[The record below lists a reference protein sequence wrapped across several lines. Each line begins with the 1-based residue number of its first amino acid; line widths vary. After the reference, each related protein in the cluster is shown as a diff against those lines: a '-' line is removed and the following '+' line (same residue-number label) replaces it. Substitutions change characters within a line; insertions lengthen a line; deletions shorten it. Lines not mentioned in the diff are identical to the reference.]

1 MGSSPDNTMWCL
13 YVNHVPTPKKKLRER
28 TKNWP
33 WDYSSGLGGSSHR
46 NTKRNLVSR
55 GISLS
60 WQCRC
65 FTRIVLFN
73 SPNGP
78 DRQVVLTLFFRR
90 QNWVSEKLSNF
101 LNCSII
107 WSHPPSSSP
116 ILNSWSD
123 LSNYWL
129 GFIFISVLDV
139 WSACWKLGST
149 FVKKLFSRAHKT
161 QPWIGLNGISR
172 SRRSQQLSL
181 RLLTAPPTPE
191 KQ

>member
-1 MGSSPDNTMWCL
+1 MWTML
-13 YVNHVPTPKKKLRER
+13 LLLKRNSGREPR
-28 TKNWP
+28 IGHG
-33 WDYSSGLGGSSHR
+33 DYSSGLGGSSHR

-101 LNCSII
+101 LNCSIT

-123 LSNYWL
+123 LSNCWL

-139 WSACWKLGST
+139 WSACWKLAST